1 MAKKKEIAGQGSIV
15 QLEKDKPKSKCRKW
29 QLRVPVG
36 MDLRTGKY
44 KTRTRRFTG
53 TYTQAKA
60 ALRDFI
66 AEIED
71 DKVRVRSGTTFAEC
85 VDDFIARRVASG
97 NFSANTNETYASILK
112 AAVRHIGHA
121 EVTAIDAK
129 ALEEMYAA
137 MRKGDTAS
145 GRPMSGTTLNVL
157 HKTISLVMD
166 GLVEDGVLVEN
177 PCKKMTTPPRD
188 TRERRALKP
197 ERMRRLVSDLDVESE
212 DEIGYF
218 LAITLGLR
226 RAEVCGLSWDD
237 VDFDGMV
244 ISVRRSYDHF
254 GDLKSTKTKAGTRN
268 LPMASFVARALR
280 RHRDAQARLLS
291 NLAGEDGE
299 PLRQTEETPVM
310 VNFKGAR
317 VNPNNFAAHWRRDRQ
332 ALGVDGWCLH
342 ELRHSY
348 LSMLALEGVHPK
360 VMQDLA
366 GHADSRTT
374 MDIYTHVNMSQKRC
388 AADALEAVMFGSGPV
403 EPKPIAAPSFT
414 VIRGSRDA
422 DENPLKAKE
431 A

>member
-1 MAKKKEIAGQGSIV
+1 MAKKEVTGQGSIV

-36 MDLRTGKY
+36 MDPRTGKY
-44 KTRTRRFTG
+44 KTRTRRFAG

-60 ALRDFI
+60 ALREFI

-85 VDDFIARRVASG
+85 VNDFMARRVASG
-97 NFSANTNETYASILK
+97 NFTANTNETYANLLK
-112 AAVRHIGHA
+112 AAVRHIGYA
-121 EVTAIDAK
+121 EVTTIEPK
-129 ALEEMYAA
+129 TLEEMYAA

-145 GRPMSGTTLNVL
+145 GRPISGTTLNVL
-157 HKTISLVMD
+157 HKPISLVMD
-166 GLVEDGVLVEN
+166 ELVEDGVLVEN
-177 PCKKMTTPPRD
+177 PCKKMTTPPRV
-188 TRERRALKP
+188 TKERRALKP
-197 ERMRRLVSDLDVESE
+197 ERMRRLVSELDVESE

-226 RAEVCGLSWDD
+226 RAEVCGLSWED

-244 ISVRRSYDHF
+244 IAVRHSYDHF
-254 GDLKSTKTKAGTRN
+254 GDLKSTKTRAGTRN
-268 LPMASFVARALR
+268 LPMASFVAGALR
-280 RHRDAQARLLS
+280 RHRAAQARLLAT
-291 NLAGEDGE
+291 LTDEDGK
-299 PLRQTEETPVM
+299 PLCQTEETPVM
-310 VNFKGAR
+310 VNFRGVR
-317 VNPNNFAAHWRRDRQ
+317 MNPNNFAAHWRRDRKS
-332 ALGVDGWCLH
+332 LGVDGWCLH

-403 EPKPIAAPSFT
+403 EPRPVDAPSFT

-422 DENPLKAKE
+422 NTNPPKAKE

>member
-1 MAKKKEIAGQGSIV
+1 
-15 QLEKDKPKSKCRKW
+15 
-29 QLRVPVG
+29 
-36 MDLRTGKY
+36 MDPRTGKY
-44 KTRTRRFTG
+44 KTRTRRFAG
-53 TYTQAKA
+53 THTQAKA
-60 ALRDFI
+60 ALREFI

-85 VDDFIARRVASG
+85 VDDFMARRVASG
-97 NFSANTNETYASILK
+97 NFTANTNETYANLLK
-112 AAVRHIGHA
+112 AAVRHIGYA
-121 EVTAIDAK
+121 EVTTIEAK
-129 ALEEMYAA
+129 TLEEMYAA
-137 MRKGDTAS
+137 MRRGDTAS

-166 GLVEDGVLVEN
+166 DLVEDGVLVEN
-177 PCKKMTTPPRD
+177 PCKKTTAPPRD
-188 TRERRALKP
+188 TKERRALKP
-197 ERMRRLVSDLDVESE
+197 ERMRSLINELDAESE

-237 VDFDGMV
+237 VDFVGMV
-244 ISVRRSYDHF
+244 ITIRRSYDHF
-254 GDLKSTKTKAGTRN
+254 GNLKSTKTRAGTRN
-268 LPMASFVARALR
+268 LPMASFVARALG
-280 RHRDAQARLLS
+280 RHRDAQARF
-291 NLAGEDGE
+291 LATLADKDGR
-299 PLRQTEETPVM
+299 PLRQAEETPVM
-310 VNFKGAR
+310 VSAKGGR
-317 VNPNNFAAHWRRDRQ
+317 VNPNNFAAHWRRDRKS
-332 ALGVDGWCLH
+332 LGVEGWCLH

-388 AADALEAVMFGSGPV
+388 AADALEAVMFEAGPV
-403 EPKPIAAPSFT
+403 EPKPVDTPSFT

-422 DENPLKAKE
+422 DANPLKAKE

>member
-1 MAKKKEIAGQGSIV
+1 MAKKEIAGQGSIV

-36 MDLRTGKY
+36 MDPRTGKY
-44 KTRTRRFTG
+44 KTRTRRFSG

-60 ALRDFI
+60 ALREFI
-66 AEIED
+66 TEIED

-85 VDDFIARRVASG
+85 VDDFMARRIASG
-97 NFSANTNETYASILK
+97 NFTANTNDTYAHLLK
-112 AAVRHIGHA
+112 SAVRHIGYA
-121 EVTAIDAK
+121 EVTTIEPK
-129 ALEEMYAA
+129 TLEDMYAA

-145 GRPMSGTTLNVL
+145 GRPVSGTTLNEL
-157 HKTISLVMD
+157 HKTISLVM
-166 GLVEDGVLVEN
+166 GELVEDGVLIEN
-177 PCKKMTTPPRD
+177 PCKKMATPPRD
-188 TRERRALKP
+188 TKERRALKP
-197 ERMRRLVSDLDVESE
+197 ERVRRFVNGLDVESE
-212 DEIGYF
+212 DEVGYF

-244 ISVRRSYDHF
+244 IAIRHSYNRF
-254 GDLKSTKTKAGTRN
+254 GELKATKTRAGTRN
-268 LPMASFVARALR
+268 LPMASFVARALA
-280 RHRDAQARLLS
+280 RHQDAQARLLATLS
-291 NLAGEDGE
+291 DKDGC
-299 PLRQTEETPVM
+299 PLLQTEETPVM
-310 VNFKGAR
+310 VSSKGVR
-317 VNPNNFAAHWRRDRQ
+317 VNPNNFAAHWRRDRKS
-332 ALGVDGWCLH
+332 LGVDGWCLH

-388 AADALEAVMFGSGPV
+388 AADALEAVMSGSGPV
-403 EPKPIAAPSFT
+403 EPKPIDTPSFT
-414 VIRGSRDA
+414 VIKGSRDA
-422 DENPLKAKE
+422 APESPRAKE

>member
-1 MAKKKEIAGQGSIV
+1 MAKKEVSGQGSIV
-15 QLEKDKPKSKCRKW
+15 QLEKDKPKSKCHKW

-36 MDLRTGKY
+36 MDPRTGKY
-44 KTRTRRFTG
+44 KTRTRRFSG

-60 ALRDFI
+60 ALREFI
-66 AEIED
+66 AEIEN

-85 VDDFIARRVASG
+85 VDDFMARCVASG
-97 NFSANTNETYASILK
+97 NFTANTNETYANLLK
-112 AAVRHIGHA
+112 AAVRHIGYA
-121 EVTAIDAK
+121 EVTTIEPK
-129 ALEEMYAA
+129 TLEEMYAA

-166 GLVEDGVLVEN
+166 ELVEDGVLIEN
-177 PCKKMTTPPRD
+177 PCKKTATPPRD
-188 TRERRALKP
+188 TKERRALKP
-197 ERMRRLVSDLDVESE
+197 ERMRRLVSELDVESE

-226 RAEVCGLSWDD
+226 RAEVCGLSWED

-244 ISVRRSYDHF
+244 IAVRRSYDHF

-280 RHRDAQARLLS
+280 RHRDAQARLLAT
-291 NLAGEDGE
+291 LADKDGK
-299 PLRQTEETPVM
+299 PLCQTEEAPVM
-310 VNFKGAR
+310 VNYKGVR
-317 VNPNNFAAHWRRDRQ
+317 MNPNNFAAHWRRDRKS
-332 ALGVDGWCLH
+332 LGVDGWCLH

-348 LSMLALEGVHPK
+348 LSMLAHEGVHPK

-388 AADALEAVMFGSGPV
+388 AADALEAVMLGSGPV
-403 EPKPIAAPSFT
+403 EPQPIDASSFT
-414 VIRGSRDA
+414 LIRGSKPA
-422 DENPLKAKE
+422 APEPLKAKE

>member
-1 MAKKKEIAGQGSIV
+1 MARKEVSGQGSIV

-36 MDLRTGKY
+36 MDPRTGKY
-44 KTRTRRFTG
+44 KARTRRFGG

-60 ALRDFI
+60 ALREFI

-85 VDDFIARRVASG
+85 VDDFMARRVASG
-97 NFSANTNETYASILK
+97 NFSANTNETYANLLK
-112 AAVRHIGHA
+112 AAVRHIGYA
-121 EVTAIDAK
+121 EVTTIEPK
-129 ALEEMYAA
+129 TLESMYAA

-145 GRPMSGTTLNVL
+145 CRPMSGTTLNAL

-166 GLVEDGVLVEN
+166 ELVEDGVLVEN
-177 PCKKMTTPPRD
+177 PCKKTATPPRD
-188 TRERRALKP
+188 TEERRALKP
-197 ERMRRLVSDLDVESE
+197 ERMRRLINELDAESE

-226 RAEVCGLSWDD
+226 RAEVCGLSWED

-244 ISVRRSYDHF
+244 ITIRRSYDHF
-254 GDLKSTKTKAGTRN
+254 GNLKSTKTRAGVRR

-280 RHRDAQARLLS
+280 LHQDAQARFLDA
-291 NLAGEDGE
+291 LAEKKGEQ
-299 PLRQTEETPVM
+299 LRQTEETPVM
-310 VNFKGAR
+310 VSSKGLR
-317 VNPNNFAAHWRRDRQ
+317 TNPNNFAAHWRRDRKP
-332 ALGVDGWCLH
+332 LGVDGWCLH

-388 AADALEAVMFGSGPV
+388 AADALEAIMADTGPI
-403 EPKPIAAPSFT
+403 EPRPVDVPSFT
-414 VIRGSRDA
+414 IIRGSRDTA
-422 DENPLKAKE
+422 PEPPKAKE